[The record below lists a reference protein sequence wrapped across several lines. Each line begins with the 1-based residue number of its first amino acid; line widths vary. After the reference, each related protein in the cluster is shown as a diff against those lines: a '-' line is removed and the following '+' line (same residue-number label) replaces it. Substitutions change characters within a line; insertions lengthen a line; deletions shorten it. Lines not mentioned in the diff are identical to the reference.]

1 MRVRHDHGH
10 PSSAFALNVP
20 KSVLLALAC
29 LFLGTGPATAATYYV
44 TTGGS
49 DTNAGTQVAPW
60 RTLTKANAALVA
72 GDVCMIAAGTYT
84 NPISPAANGTAAA
97 RISYV
102 GSLANPASV
111 TVSTVSTDKAY
122 VSVKGVRSSSG
133 LKLFYTSEAA
143 KAWHDSVAFCVVA
156 TGGADLWGAK
166 DCMVA
171 HNTISGPV
179 AFLMNLGY
187 AVAPGIVNCFNDTL
201 RSNVIEIGTIAN
213 KGFLVR
219 GFTQSCL
226 IDSNRVSG
234 LFAVANGG
242 DIVGRYL
249 YNSYYNTFRDNS
261 WRFEAD
267 GAPTTVGKEQ
277 FIAFGVRD
285 SSHDNL
291 FERDSMYCGV
301 VSGFDMGGRLCS
313 TGTYASEQSMRN
325 HWKGCLFQT
334 TSYVFNQDK
343 LDGVIIENSVFA
355 SKHASPLWLLA
366 AVQNTIIRNCTF
378 VGWGGPAVRS
388 DDATRLGGNQIY
400 SNIFYSDSVTACS
413 SGGIPVL
420 FHRTGT
426 DISEDYNVFYSRT
439 ATAGVTA
446 SSEAVNWTSST
457 CSPVG
462 AGTAWAS
469 ASGND
474 THSKWGAPLLVDDRW
489 ATFDPHLRAGSPA
502 IGSAQ
507 GGGDAGAYPFV
518 PGGGDVTPPAAVTNL
533 AVVQVNNDYV
543 LLNWTAPGDN
553 GQTGAVAAYDLRYS
567 TQPINAGNFAAATPV
582 STEPAILPAGSAQ
595 SYGLLGLSASTPY
608 YFALKARDAANNWSA
623 ISNLPTATTTATDVL
638 APARITDLH

>member
-1 MRVRHDHGH
+1 MHAKHDHGH
-10 PSSAFALNVP
+10 PPSVFALNVP
-20 KSVLLALAC
+20 RRALLALAC
-29 LFLGTGPATAATYYV
+29 LLLGVGPAAAATYYV

-49 DTNAGTQVAPW
+49 DTNAGTQALPW
-60 RTLTKANAALVA
+60 RTLAKANATLVA
-72 GDVCMIAAGTYT
+72 GDVCRIAAGTYT
-84 NPISPAANGTAAA
+84 DNILPAVNGSAGA

-102 GSLANPASV
+102 GSLASPTSV
-111 TVSTVSTDKAY
+111 VVGGIYINRAY
-122 VSVKGVRSSSG
+122 ITVKGVRTTGGSQ
-133 LKLFYTSEAA
+133 LYYTSETA
-143 KAWHDSVAFCVVA
+143 KPVRDSIAYCII
-156 TGGADLWGAK
+156 GGSLDFWGAK

-171 HNTISGPV
+171 RNTINGPV
-179 AFLMNLGY
+179 AFVMNSGN
-187 AVAPGIVNCFNDTL
+187 AMPPGVVNSSSDTL
-201 RSNVIEIGTIAN
+201 RGNIVNIGTIAN
-213 KGFLVR
+213 KGFLLR
-219 GFTQSCL
+219 GFTQSCV

-325 HWKGCLFQT
+325 HWKGCVFQT

-343 LDGVIIENSVFA
+343 LDHVIIENTVFA
-355 SKHASPLWLLA
+355 SSHAAPLWLLS

-378 VGWGGPAVRS
+378 FAWTSPALRA
-388 DDATRLGGNQIY
+388 DDATQLGGNEIY

-413 SGGIPVL
+413 SAGRPVL
-420 FHRTGT
+420 VHRYGT
-426 DISEDYNVFYSRT
+426 DISEDHNVFYART

-446 SSEAVNWTSST
+446 SSQAVYWASST

-462 AGTAWAS
+462 AGTAWAN
-469 ASGND
+469 ATGND
-474 THSKWGAPLLVDDRW
+474 VHSKWGAPLFVDDRW
-489 ATFDPHLRAGSPA
+489 ATFDPHLRAGSAA
-502 IGSAQ
+502 IGAAQ
-507 GGGDAGAYPFV
+507 DGGDAGAYPFV
-518 PGGGDVTPPAAVTNL
+518 AAGGDVTPPAAVTNL
-533 AVVQVNNDYV
+533 AVVQANNDYA
-543 LLNWTAPGDN
+543 LLSWTAPGDN
-553 GQTGAVAAYDLRYS
+553 GMTGTVAAYDLRYS
-567 TQPINAGNFAAATPV
+567 TQPINEGNFAAANQVPTA
-582 STEPAILPAGSAQ
+582 PAILPAGSAQ
-595 SYGLLGLSASTPY
+595 SYGLTGLTASTTY

-623 ISNLPTATTTATDVL
+623 ISNVPTAGTTATDQL

>member
-1 MRVRHDHGH
+1 MHVEHDHDH
-10 PSSAFALNVP
+10 QPSVFDLDVP
-20 KSVLLALAC
+20 KRVLLTLAC
-29 LFLGTGPATAATYYV
+29 LLLLGAGPAAAVTYYV

-49 DTNAGTQVAPW
+49 DTNAGTPSAPW
-60 RTLTKANAALVA
+60 RTLTKANATLVA
-72 GDVCMIAAGTYT
+72 GDVCNIAAGTYA

-102 GSLANPASV
+102 GSLADPASV
-111 TVSTVSTDKAY
+111 TVGALSIDKAY
-122 VSVKGVRSSSG
+122 VSVKGVKSSSG
-133 LKLFYTSEAA
+133 LSLLYTSEAA
-143 KAWHDSVAFCVVA
+143 KAWHDSVAFCIVSPAVN
-156 TGGADLWGAK
+156 LWGAK

-171 HNTISGPV
+171 RNTISGPV
-179 AFLMNLGY
+179 ALVMNSGY
-187 AVAPGIVNCFNDTL
+187 AMPPGIANPSSDTL
-201 RSNVIEIGTIAN
+201 RGNIINIGTIAN
-213 KGFLVR
+213 KGFLLR
-219 GFTQSCL
+219 GFAQSCV

-285 SSHDNL
+285 SSHHNL

-313 TGTYASEQSMRN
+313 TGTYASEQSMGN
-325 HWKGCLFQT
+325 HWKGCFFQT

-343 LDGVIIENSVFA
+343 LDNVIIENTVFA
-355 SKHASPLWLLA
+355 SSHSFPLWLLST
-366 AVQNTIIRNCTF
+366 VQNTVIRNCTF
-378 VGWGGPAVRS
+378 FAWKSPALEA

-413 SGGIPVL
+413 SGGRPVL

-426 DISEDYNVFYSRT
+426 DYSEDHNVFYART

-446 SSEAVNWTSST
+446 ASEAVYWASST

-474 THSKWGAPLLVDDRW
+474 IHSKWGAPLFVDDRW
-489 ATFDPHLRAGSPA
+489 ATFDPHLRSGSAA
-502 IGSAQ
+502 IGVAQ
-507 GGGDAGAYPFV
+507 DGGDAGAYPFV
-518 PGGGDVTPPAAVTNL
+518 ADGGDVTPPAAVTNL
-533 AVVQVNNDYV
+533 AVVQVNNDYA
-543 LLNWTAPGDN
+543 LLGWTAPGDN
-553 GQTGAVAAYDLRYS
+553 GMTGTVAVYDLRYS
-567 TQPINAGNFAAATPV
+567 TQPINAGNFAAATRVP
-582 STEPAILPAGSAQ
+582 TAPAILPAGSAQ
-595 SYGLLGLSASTPY
+595 SYGLTGLTASTTY
-608 YFALKARDAANNWSA
+608 YFALEARDAAGNWSA
-623 ISNLPTATTTATDVL
+623 ISNVPTAGTTATDQL